1 MATFGVGGGATK
13 ATTSTR
19 DLFVRNATGLV
30 RSWATFDAFIYSF
43 FSINLVTL
51 GWWIFSFGPIT
62 QGNGNLVTAIVISSI
77 LMLAEVVI
85 YAGLIAVMPRAG
97 GDYVWQTRVLGGG
110 LGFVLA
116 ITGWVFTLWLWV
128 PIYGNILAVEFIS
141 PLCAIL
147 AATTGN
153 HTFVTWAE
161 NATSN
166 NGYMVASVVV
176 AGFAALVIA
185 AGMKVYARV
194 QKFCFFGGMLGLL
207 SMFVVLLVSDHNAFV
222 SGFNH
227 FATTVFGVKGN
238 AYAQTVAAAA
248 KAGFKP
254 VPFTS
259 AALGPSM
266 ALIPL
271 VLFFNLW
278 PNWGATLYGEVRGAG
293 DFRRNLR
300 AMSLSVVATA
310 ILALVSLA
318 LIAKVA
324 TSTFYNDAN
333 FAFWSSKAVLPV
345 WPYPG
350 LLAAFLTTN
359 PILQLWLV
367 LSLSLWFWGWCG
379 TVFLSSTRVIFA
391 GAFDRV
397 LPEWAAAVTP
407 NGVPINALL
416 AMVVPGLMLSVL
428 YCYNIVGFRTATLD
442 ATLVIAITFLGS
454 TVVAILLPWRQ
465 KRIYE
470 GSPVARYKIAGV
482 PLITVAGVI
491 FLAFLV
497 WNLWAWFTNAAYGV
511 NNPISLWF
519 IAALYLIALAIYAGS
534 RLYRS
539 RHGINLSAIHQEIP
553 IE

>member
-1 MATFGVGGGATK
+1 MATFGVGGGASG
-13 ATTSTR
+13 AATSTR
-19 DLFVRNATGLV
+19 ALFVRNATGLV

-141 PLCAIL
+141 PLCTIL
-147 AATTGN
+147 AAMTGN

-161 NATSN
+161 NATGN

-194 QKFCFFGGMLGLL
+194 QKFCFYGGMLGLL

-227 FATTVFGVKGN
+227 FATTVFGVKGD

-248 KAGFKP
+248 KASFKP

-310 ILALVSLA
+310 ILALVFLG
-318 LIAKVA
+318 LIAKVV

-333 FAFWSSKAVLPV
+333 FAFWSAKAVLPV

-350 LLAAFLTTN
+350 LLAAFLTAN

-391 GAFDRV
+391 SAFDRV
-397 LPEWAAAVTP
+397 LPEWAAAVTSK
-407 NGVPINALL
+407 GVPINALL

-428 YCYNIVGFRTATLD
+428 YCYNILGFRTATLD

-519 IAALYLIALAIYAGS
+519 IAALYVIALAIYAGS
-534 RLYRS
+534 RVYRS

>member
-1 MATFGVGGGATK
+1 MATFGVGDGATG
-13 ATTSTR
+13 AATSTR

-62 QGNGNLVTAIVISSI
+62 QGNGNLVTAIMISSI

-141 PLCAIL
+141 PLCTIL
-147 AATTGN
+147 AAMTGN

-194 QKFCFFGGMLGLL
+194 QKFCFYGGMLGLL

-227 FATTVFGVKGN
+227 FTTAVFGVKGN

-248 KAGFKP
+248 KAGFKS

-300 AMSLSVVATA
+300 AMSLAVVATA
-310 ILALVSLA
+310 ILALLSLT
-318 LIAKVA
+318 LLAKVA
-324 TSTFYNDAN
+324 TSAFYNDAN

-397 LPEWAAAVTP
+397 LPEWAAAVTSK
-407 NGVPINALL
+407 GVPINALL

-428 YCYNIVGFRTATLD
+428 YCYNIFGFRTATLD

-519 IAALYLIALAIYAGS
+519 IAALYVIALAIYAGS
-534 RLYRS
+534 RVYRS
-539 RHGINLSAIHQEIP
+539 RHGINLSAVHQEIP

>member
-1 MATFGVGGGATK
+1 
-13 ATTSTR
+13 
-19 DLFVRNATGLV
+19 
-30 RSWATFDAFIYSF
+30 
-43 FSINLVTL
+43 
-51 GWWIFSFGPIT
+51 
-62 QGNGNLVTAIVISSI
+62 
-77 LMLAEVVI
+77 
-85 YAGLIAVMPRAG
+85 
-97 GDYVWQTRVLGGG
+97 
-110 LGFVLA
+110 
-116 ITGWVFTLWLWV
+116 
-128 PIYGNILAVEFIS
+128 
-141 PLCAIL
+141 
-147 AATTGN
+147 
-153 HTFVTWAE
+153 
-161 NATSN
+161 
-166 NGYMVASVVV
+166 VVV

-194 QKFCFFGGMLGLL
+194 QKFCFYGGMLGLL

-227 FATTVFGVKGN
+227 FATAVFGVKGN
-238 AYAQTVAAAA
+238 AYGQTVAAAA

-324 TSTFYNDAN
+324 TSGFYNDAN
-333 FAFWSSKAVLPV
+333 FAFWSSKGVLPV

-391 GAFDRV
+391 SAFDRV
-397 LPEWAAAVTP
+397 LPEWAAAITP

-519 IAALYLIALAIYAGS
+519 IAALYVIALAIYAGS
-534 RLYRS
+534 RVYRS
-539 RHGINLSAIHQEIP
+539 RHGINLGAIHQEIP

>member
-1 MATFGVGGGATK
+1 MATFGVGGGAPG
-13 ATTSTR
+13 AATSTR
-19 DLFVRNATGLV
+19 GLFVRNATGLV

-51 GWWIFSFGPIT
+51 GWWIFSFGPST

-141 PLCAIL
+141 PLCTIL
-147 AATTGN
+147 AAMTGN

-166 NGYMVASVVV
+166 NGYMFASVVV

-194 QKFCFFGGMLGLL
+194 QKFCFYGGMLGLL

-227 FATTVFGVKGN
+227 FTTTVFGVKGD
-238 AYAQTVAAAA
+238 AYAQTVAAAS

-254 VPFTS
+254 VPFTA

-271 VLFFNLW
+271 VLFFNLHC
-278 PNWGATLYGEVRGAG
+278 PAYGCGLDEAPELDEQMRPKYAGHVLKQCGSTAVRA
-293 DFRRNLR
+293 
-300 AMSLSVVATA
+300 A
-310 ILALVSLA
+310 IERHQPPLALFGHIHEGRGKSRIGRTLCINPGSSYEQGTLLGAVIDFDGRKIVDHTL
-318 LIAKVA
+318 
-324 TSTFYNDAN
+324 TS
-333 FAFWSSKAVLPV
+333 
-345 WPYPG
+345 G
-350 LLAAFLTTN
+350 
-359 PILQLWLV
+359 
-367 LSLSLWFWGWCG
+367 
-379 TVFLSSTRVIFA
+379 
-391 GAFDRV
+391 
-397 LPEWAAAVTP
+397 
-407 NGVPINALL
+407 
-416 AMVVPGLMLSVL
+416 
-428 YCYNIVGFRTATLD
+428 
-442 ATLVIAITFLGS
+442 
-454 TVVAILLPWRQ
+454 
-465 KRIYE
+465 
-470 GSPVARYKIAGV
+470 
-482 PLITVAGVI
+482 
-491 FLAFLV
+491 
-497 WNLWAWFTNAAYGV
+497 
-511 NNPISLWF
+511 
-519 IAALYLIALAIYAGS
+519 
-534 RLYRS
+534 
-539 RHGINLSAIHQEIP
+539 
-553 IE
+553 

>member
-1 MATFGVGGGATK
+1 
-13 ATTSTR
+13 
-19 DLFVRNATGLV
+19 
-30 RSWATFDAFIYSF
+30 
-43 FSINLVTL
+43 
-51 GWWIFSFGPIT
+51 
-62 QGNGNLVTAIVISSI
+62 
-77 LMLAEVVI
+77 
-85 YAGLIAVMPRAG
+85 
-97 GDYVWQTRVLGGG
+97 
-110 LGFVLA
+110 
-116 ITGWVFTLWLWV
+116 
-128 PIYGNILAVEFIS
+128 
-141 PLCAIL
+141 
-147 AATTGN
+147 
-153 HTFVTWAE
+153 
-161 NATSN
+161 
-166 NGYMVASVVV
+166 
-176 AGFAALVIA
+176 
-185 AGMKVYARV
+185 
-194 QKFCFFGGMLGLL
+194 
-207 SMFVVLLVSDHNAFV
+207 
-222 SGFNH
+222 
-227 FATTVFGVKGN
+227 
-238 AYAQTVAAAA
+238 
-248 KAGFKP
+248 
-254 VPFTS
+254 
-259 AALGPSM
+259 
-266 ALIPL
+266 

-310 ILALVSLA
+310 ILAVVSLG
-318 LIAKVA
+318 LIARVA
-324 TSTFYNDAN
+324 TSSFYNDAN

-391 GAFDRV
+391 SAFDRV

-407 NGVPINALL
+407 NGVPINALV

-428 YCYNIVGFRTATLD
+428 YCYNILGFRTATLD

-470 GSPVARYKIAGV
+470 GSPVARYRIAGM

-497 WNLWAWFTNAAYGV
+497 WNLWEWFTNAVYGV

-519 IAALYLIALAIYAGS
+519 IAALYVIALAIYVGS
-534 RLYRS
+534 RVYRS
-539 RHGINLSAIHQEIP
+539 RHGINLSAVHQEIP

>member
-1 MATFGVGGGATK
+1 MATFGVGGGATG
-13 ATTSTR
+13 AATSTR

-141 PLCAIL
+141 PLCTIL
-147 AATTGN
+147 AAMTGN

-161 NATSN
+161 NATGN

-227 FATTVFGVKGN
+227 FTTTVFGVKGN

-248 KAGFKP
+248 QAGFKP
-254 VPFTS
+254 VPLTS

-310 ILALVSLA
+310 ILAVVSLG

-324 TSTFYNDAN
+324 TSGFYNDAN

-397 LPEWAAAVTP
+397 LPEWAAAVTSK
-407 NGVPINALL
+407 GVPINALL

-428 YCYNIVGFRTATLD
+428 YCYNILGFRTATLD

-519 IAALYLIALAIYAGS
+519 IAALYVIALAIYAGS
-534 RLYRS
+534 RVYRS

-553 IE
+553 ID

>member
-1 MATFGVGGGATK
+1 MATFGVGGGATG
-13 ATTSTR
+13 AATSTR
-19 DLFVRNATGLV
+19 ALFVRNATGLV

-141 PLCAIL
+141 PLCTIL
-147 AATTGN
+147 AAMTGN

-207 SMFVVLLVSDHNAFV
+207 SMFLVLLVSDHTAFV

-227 FATTVFGVKGN
+227 FATTVFGVKGD

-310 ILALVSLA
+310 ILALVFLG
-318 LIAKVA
+318 LIAKVV
-324 TSTFYNDAN
+324 TSDFYNDAN
-333 FAFWSSKAVLPV
+333 FAFWSSTAVLPV

-391 GAFDRV
+391 SAFDRV
-397 LPEWAAAVTP
+397 LPEWAAAVTSK
-407 NGVPINALL
+407 GVPINALL

-428 YCYNIVGFRTATLD
+428 YCYNILGFRTATLD

-454 TVVAILLPWRQ
+454 TAVAILLPWRQ

-482 PLITVAGVI
+482 PLITMAGVI

-497 WNLWAWFTNAAYGV
+497 WNLWQWFTNAAYGV

>member
-1 MATFGVGGGATK
+1 MGTA
-13 ATTSTR
+13 TSTR

-141 PLCAIL
+141 PLCTIL
-147 AATTGN
+147 ASMTGN

-194 QKFCFFGGMLGLL
+194 QKFCFYGGMLGLL

-227 FATTVFGVKGN
+227 FTTTVFGVKGN

-248 KAGFKP
+248 QAGFKP

-266 ALIPL
+266 VLIPL

-310 ILALVSLA
+310 ILALVFLG
-318 LIAKVA
+318 LIARVA
-324 TSTFYNDAN
+324 TSGFYNDAN

-391 GAFDRV
+391 AAFDRV
-397 LPEWAAAVTP
+397 LPEWAAAVTR

-416 AMVVPGLMLSVL
+416 AMVVPALVASVL

-470 GSPVARYKIAGV
+470 GSPVARYKMAGV

-519 IAALYLIALAIYAGS
+519 IAALYVIALAIYAGS
-534 RLYRS
+534 RVYRS
-539 RHGINLSAIHQEIP
+539 RHGINLSAVHQEIP